1 MRIIDF
7 RSKDLKSIL
16 SDMIIMY
23 FSHVQN
29 LHDFSR
35 FIECKQL
42 LKSLLK
48 YYFIDSG
55 IRNPVLSNANTDV
68 GHMLENIVYLE
79 LLKGKKQLS

>member
-48 YYFIDSG
+48 YYLMIA
-55 IRNPVLSNANTDV
+55 V
-68 GHMLENIVYLE
+68 
-79 LLKGKKQLS
+79 